1 VDALFKGA
9 LVGEVDFF
17 DPVINFV
24 QGRSRKTAQVG
35 VDKPWLYVIKE
46 LFPLNINRFQ
56 VHNGTVHYRDFH
68 SRPKVDLKIDQIEML
83 GTNLTNSQKLSKSLV
98 ADIKL
103 TGRAFESA
111 PLDMS
116 VKLDPST
123 KRATVDL
130 GAKMKTI
137 PLTKLNDFAEA
148 YGNLT
153 FEKGTLAI
161 TSELAASNGKLTG
174 YIRPLFDNI
183 AIIDLSHTKP
193 TL

>member
-1 VDALFKGA
+1 
-9 LVGEVDFF
+9 
-17 DPVINFV
+17 
-24 QGRSRKTAQVG
+24 
-35 VDKPWLYVIKE
+35 
-46 LFPLNINRFQ
+46 
-56 VHNGTVHYRDFH
+56 
-68 SRPKVDLKIDQIEML
+68 
-83 GTNLTNSQKLSKSLV
+83 
-98 ADIKL
+98 
-103 TGRAFESA
+103 
-111 PLDMS
+111 MS

-174 YIRPLFDNI
+174 YIRPLFDDI
-183 AIIDLSHTKP
+183 AIIDLSDTKP
-193 TL
+193 FEGCLGNHRRRAVEGLS